1 VWLKYRAH
9 KAERERYEM
18 SIRKK
23 IDELERARLEVHMQM
38 ADLNESCPEINNTSM
53 LSIKKRK
60 TVKINANNS
69 FSMSSGK
76 KNLASIS

>member
-53 LSIKKRK
+53 LTIKKRK

>member
-60 TVKINANNS
+60 TAKINANNS

>member
-1 VWLKYRAH
+1 MWLKYRAH

-53 LSIKKRK
+53 LTIKKRK

-69 FSMSSGK
+69 FSMSSAK

>member
-1 VWLKYRAH
+1 MWLKYRAH

>member
-1 VWLKYRAH
+1 MWLKYRAH

-53 LSIKKRK
+53 LTIKKRK

>member
-53 LSIKKRK
+53 LTIKKRK
-60 TVKINANNS
+60 TAKINANNS